1 MQREG
6 HFPFHRHFVHG
17 RAFGRVQP
25 ALADTLFQGFFFD
38 FRIVRI
44 QEQAQLRFI
53 QVLQVFHAGRRF
65 DFVGII
71 KQHAQIADTAHTG
84 FGADGRLAHF
94 DTRIAERAFF
104 GFAAGP
110 VVVDF
115 FVWAAGH
122 AHTPAAAF
130 VLVNQYNSVVFAF
143 INAAGRAG
151 SHAGRVQAV
160 FAQAGQIH
168 HEGLLEC
175 GVHFFLNAFEQHVF
189 AAFFKFACQVV
200 FPVRPP
206 FHFVHFFAGNHG
218 NGTRG
223 GRRFHFGRVLQML
236 VIVGERL
243 VVVVDF
249 RHVGVGENVGQDFQL
264 AALFGHELAVRF
276 AHPAAVPFFLV
287 FPVFREAD
295 ARLGFYVVEPCVF
308 HAVA

>member
-1 MQREG
+1 M
-6 HFPFHRHFVHG
+6 PFSPTKPRSMADWIGERGGIYQPSAWCGIPDAAG
-17 RAFGRVQP
+17 RPLSIPSPFCTRASVWPHP
-25 ALADTLFQGFFFD
+25 ASLADTLFQGFFFD

-53 QVLQVFHAGRRF
+53 QVLRVFHAGRRF
-65 DFVGII
+65 DFVGIVQ
-71 KQHAQIADTAHTG
+71 QHAQIADTAHAG
-84 FGADGRLAHF
+84 FRADGRLAHF

-115 FVWAAGH
+115 FVWAAGY

-130 VLVNQYNSVVFAF
+130 VLVNQHNTVVFAF

-151 SHAGRVQAV
+151 GHAGRVQTV
-160 FAQAGQIH
+160 FTQAGQIH

-189 AAFFKFACQVV
+189 ATFFKFAGQVV
-200 FPVRPP
+200 FPVRTP

-223 GRRFHFGRVLQML
+223 GWRFHFW
-236 VIVGERL
+236 
-243 VVVVDF
+243 
-249 RHVGVGENVGQDFQL
+249 
-264 AALFGHELAVRF
+264 VRF
-276 AHPAAVPFFLV
+276 AG
-287 FPVFREAD
+287 
-295 ARLGFYVVEPCVF
+295 ARNRR
-308 HAVA
+308 